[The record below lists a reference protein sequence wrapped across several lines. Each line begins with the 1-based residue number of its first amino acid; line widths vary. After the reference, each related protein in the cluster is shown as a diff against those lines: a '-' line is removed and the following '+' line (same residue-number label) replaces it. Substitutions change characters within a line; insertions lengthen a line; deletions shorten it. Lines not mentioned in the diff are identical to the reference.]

1 MNNKEIARIFRDIAG
16 ILELKGENVF
26 KIRAYQKVA
35 RTIEQLP
42 VELDIMVRENRLRE
56 VPGVGDAIEKKI
68 IELVTT
74 GKLNF
79 YERLKAASPIGITA
93 LLDIPGIGPKT
104 AAILVNNLGVKSIE
118 DLEKA
123 ILDGK
128 INKLPRMGEKT
139 SKKILYY
146 IQSTRT

>member
-1 MNNKEIARIFRDIAG
+1 MNNKEIARIFQDIAD
-16 ILELKGENVF
+16 ILEVKGENVF

-42 VELDIMVRENRLRE
+42 VELDIMVKEDRLRE

-79 YERLKAASPIGITA
+79 YETLKAASPVGITA
-93 LLDIPGIGPKT
+93 LLNIPGVGPKT
-104 AAILVNNLGVKSIE
+104 ASILVNRLGVKSIE

-123 ILDGK
+123 IFDNK
-128 INKLPRMGEKT
+128 ITKLPRVGEKT
-139 SKKILYY
+139 AKKLLYY